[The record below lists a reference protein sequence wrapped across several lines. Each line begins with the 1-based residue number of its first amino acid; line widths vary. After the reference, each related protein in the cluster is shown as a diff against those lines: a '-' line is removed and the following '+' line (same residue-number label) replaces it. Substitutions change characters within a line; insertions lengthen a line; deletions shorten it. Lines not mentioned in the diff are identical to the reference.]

1 MKVAPKIIDP
11 RSKLNAQNSPTKKF
25 RTDSARFREP
35 ALVHKTD
42 VPVLSDSL
50 LRRID
55 HARHLNNQNSSI
67 QNLPLLP
74 ILKSYESR
82 RILSSSKSR
91 QNLGSARQLNS
102 ASSRTPQ
109 AQVSKKIPKSTKIST
124 FNSTLNS
131 ANSKPNDQPSN
142 VNSSLSQTSINSV
155 NSSAQMPYLEP
166 ATHQLGNKDINL
178 RDLKEG
184 FLMEDIFQN
193 GNQLFDCI

>member
-1 MKVAPKIIDP
+1 MKVSPKIMDP
-11 RSKLNAQNSPTKKF
+11 RSKMNPQNSPSKKF

-82 RILSSSKSR
+82 RVLSSSKSR

-102 ASSRTPQ
+102 ATHINRMPQ
-109 AQVSKKIPKSTKIST
+109 PQISKKLPKSTKISA
-124 FNSTLNS
+124 FNGAVGG
-131 ANSKPNDQPSN
+131 ANLKSN
-142 VNSSLSQTSINSV
+142 EQQSQLVSSLSQSSTNSV
-155 NSSAQMPYLEP
+155 SSNSNHGLFPQFEP
-166 ATHQLGNKDINL
+166 TTQQASYKDMSL
-178 RDLKEG
+178 KDLKDG
-184 FLMEDIFQN
+184 LFMEDIFQN
-193 GNQLFDCI
+193 GT